1 MPGPTGSR
9 SRRCT
14 FDRSD
19 MEACQQAIDGA
30 NAYPIYVREAK
41 ASLLT
46 SYGLRSTRPA
56 PSCQL
61 LSSGGDA
68 PNRVPDVVGNQEGAG
83 LVDRQPDR
91 STARVLV

>member
-1 MPGPTGSR
+1 MLINAELGTELVQCLGLTGSR

-30 NAYPIYVREAK
+30 NAYAIYVREAK

-56 PSCQL
+56 SELPVIVQR
-61 LSSGGDA
+61 G
-68 PNRVPDVVGNQEGAG
+68 
-83 LVDRQPDR
+83 
-91 STARVLV
+91 